1 MNNDDI
7 YKAAHHSAVWRDM
20 SHFGR
25 FRVAGADGGQLLHHL
40 TTNDIKGLRPGI
52 GCDAAL
58 VSSKA
63 RLLDLLSVFRQSD
76 GYLVIDSPNRRAMFK
91 PHAQQFILFRQDVRV
106 EDITETTALFG
117 VFGPQAQRVLETAGV
132 APDAS
137 LNTVKT
143 FDLGGAPVSVARTK
157 RLPLDGFLLWSEDRE
172 KLSQLVQE
180 SGALLCDNDTYN
192 LLRIEAGIPVAGLE
206 LTEDINPWEANLG
219 AEISLHKGCYNGQE
233 VVARLNTYK
242 KVKQRLRGLK
252 LENSLPLPMGERAS
266 LLAGERAAGFITSSA
281 VSPRF
286 GPLALAYVRGDYTAA
301 GQQLQLAWS
310 DQTQTVT
317 VVDLPFAD

>member
-1 MNNDDI
+1 MNNDI
-7 YKAAHHSAVWRDM
+7 YNAAHDTSVWRDM

-25 FRVAGADGGQLLHHL
+25 FRVAGADGAQLLHHL
-40 TTNDIKGLRPGI
+40 TTNDINGLRPGI

-58 VSSKA
+58 VNSKA
-63 RLLDLLSVFRQSD
+63 RLLDLLTVFRQSD
-76 GYLVIDSPNRRAMFK
+76 GYLVIASPNRRAMFK

-117 VFGPQAQRVLETAGV
+117 VFGPQAQRVLETMSAT
-132 APDAS
+132 PDAS
-137 LNTVKT
+137 LNAVQT
-143 FDLGGAPVSVARTK
+143 FDFNGAPVSIARTS
-157 RLPLDGFLLWSEDRE
+157 RLPLDGFLLWSDNKE

-180 SGALLCDNDTYN
+180 SGAPLCDNETYN
-192 LLRIEAGIPVAGLE
+192 LLRIEAGVPVAGLE
-206 LTEDINPWEANLG
+206 LTEDINPWEANLE

-252 LENSLPLPMGERAS
+252 LEKPLPLPMGERAS
-266 LLAGERAAGFITSSA
+266 LSAGERAAGFISSST

-286 GPLALAYVRGDYTAA
+286 GPIALSYVRGDYTAT
-301 GQQLQLAWS
+301 GQQLQLTWN
-310 DQTQTVT
+310 DEVQTAT
-317 VVDLPFAD
+317 VVDLPFTD

>member
-1 MNNDDI
+1 MNNDL
-7 YKAAHHSAVWRDM
+7 YNAAHQSAVWRDM

-40 TTNDIKGLRPGI
+40 TTNDIKGLRPDT

-63 RLLDLLSVFRQSD
+63 RLLDLLTVFRQSD
-76 GYLVIDSPNRRAMFK
+76 GYLVIASPNRRAMFK

-106 EDITETTALFG
+106 EDITEATALFG
-117 VFGPQAQRVLETAGV
+117 VFGPQAQRVLETVGI
-132 APDAS
+132 APDDS
-137 LNTVKT
+137 LNGVQM
-143 FDLGGAPVSVARTK
+143 FDAAGASVFIARTR
-157 RLPLDGFLLWSEDRE
+157 RLPLPGFLLWSEHKE
-172 KLSQLVQE
+172 KLAQLVQK
-180 SGALLCDNDTYN
+180 SGAPLCDNETYN

-206 LTEDINPWEANLG
+206 LNEEINPWEANLN
-219 AEISLHKGCYNGQE
+219 EEVSLHKGCYNGQE

-252 LENSLPLPMGERAS
+252 LEKPLPLPMGERVS
-266 LLAGERAAGFITSSA
+266 LLAGERAAGFITSST

-286 GPLALAYVRGDYTAA
+286 GAIALAYVRGDYSAA
-301 GQQLQLAWS
+301 GQQLQLTWNNEA
-310 DQTQTVT
+310 QMAT
-317 VVDLPFAD
+317 VVDLPFAH